1 MQRAIASSVAWA
13 IIIVCYV
20 PAAAAG
26 QVTIH
31 PASAMV
37 RIGGADGES
46 IPPATA
52 RFALDAVRGEC
63 EGMQFTVLSGSTAS
77 QDIQINVRA
86 NRPAGAP
93 DARLYRVV
101 AVNHTAPPTEGMFVV
116 PPRRLGWIPDVLV
129 PTDLK
134 TEVSTAAASPDEPP
148 LTFYLEFAVG
158 RQTPPD
164 TYRYTVDVT
173 CAGAESSKLA
183 VELTVHDVALPV
195 RLPFRTAV
203 CWNWSLTDYC
213 GRELTADEKRAFW
226 HFCLDYRLSPCAFFS
241 REPSPTPLEAAEL
254 IERGLS
260 LVCLMQVSGRN
271 PRPLSDT
278 QKERYAPLLQQWS
291 SQLRDC
297 GLGSDAVVLLADEP
311 PESSIDVCRANA
323 AFFKQHFPQLK
334 IWLAT
339 RPSAAWAGFADVFDV
354 VTAHSTELYALH
366 SHDEKAARWWRQTR
380 PFPAGEYWWFHSV
393 EPYAPYT
400 NVRLDNL
407 PIEGR
412 VSGWQS
418 ALYAVDGY
426 EYFWIAAWKANKRSK
441 EVPWPARARQWKT
454 GLSGAGTLCYP
465 QDTIARSQDGQQT
478 VRPIPS
484 LRLVN
489 LRDGIEDWALL
500 EMLAPRPDTTA
511 RRPYIAPVTTSL
523 KTFTTNPDLLL
534 AARRKVIS
542 DLAAHR
548 APSTSVGPP
557 TN

>member
-1 MQRAIASSVAWA
+1 MQRAIVSSVAWA
-13 IIIVCYV
+13 IIAAWHV
-20 PAAAAG
+20 PTAWAG
-26 QVTIH
+26 QITLH

-37 RIGGADGES
+37 RIGGADGDP
-46 IPPATA
+46 IPPANA
-52 RFALDAVRGEC
+52 HCALDAVRGER
-63 EGMQFTVLSGSTAS
+63 EGMQFAVLSNSDTSG
-77 QDIQINVRA
+77 DLRIDVRA
-86 NRPAGAP
+86 GQRAGAP
-93 DARLYRVV
+93 DAHLYRVV
-101 AVNHTAPPTEGMFVV
+101 AVNHTAPPAEGMFVV

-129 PTDLK
+129 PMDLRAK
-134 TEVSTAAASPDEPP
+134 VPTGTPAADQPP
-148 LTFYLEFAVG
+148 LTFYLEFAVDRRTSPG
-158 RQTPPD
+158 S
-164 TYRYTVDVT
+164 YRYTVEVT
-173 CAGAESSKLA
+173 PTAGESGTLG

-213 GRELTADEKRAFW
+213 GRQLTDDEKRAFW

-254 IERGLS
+254 IDRGLS
-260 LVCLMQVSGRN
+260 LVCLMQVSGRS
-271 PRPLSDT
+271 PRPLSDK
-278 QKERYAPLLQQWS
+278 QKERYAPLLQRWS

-297 GLGSDAVVLLADEP
+297 GLDSDAVVLLADEP

-339 RPSAAWAGFADVFDV
+339 RPSDAWAGFADVFDV
-354 VTAHSTELYALH
+354 VTAHSTELYASH

-426 EYFWIAAWKANKRSK
+426 EYFWIADWKANKPSK
-441 EVPWPARARQWKT
+441 DVPWPERARQWKT

-465 QDTIARSQDGQQT
+465 QEVVRDPRGQQR

-500 EMLAPRPDTTA
+500 EMLVPRLSTVG
-511 RRPYIAPVTTSL
+511 RRTYIAPVTTSL
-523 KTFTTNPDLLL
+523 ETFTTEPDILL

-548 APSTSVGPP
+548 ASSTGVGVP

>member
-1 MQRAIASSVAWA
+1 MQRAIVSSVAWG
-13 IIIVCYV
+13 IIAALYL

-26 QVTIH
+26 QITLH

-46 IPPATA
+46 IPPAVA
-52 RFALDAVRGEC
+52 HCALDAVRDER
-63 EGMQFTVLSGSTAS
+63 EGIQFAVLSDSAAS
-77 QDIQINVRA
+77 EDIQINVRA
-86 NRPAGAP
+86 SQRAGAP
-93 DARLYRVV
+93 DAHLYHVV
-101 AVNHTAPPTEGMFVV
+101 AVNHTAPPAEGMFVV

-129 PTDLK
+129 PTDL
-134 TEVSTAAASPDEPP
+134 TATARTLASVADQPP

-158 RQTPPD
+158 RQASPG
-164 TYRYTVDVT
+164 TYRYSVDVT
-173 CAGAESSKLA
+173 SAGGESGTLA
-183 VELTVHDVALPV
+183 VQLTVHDVALPV
-195 RLPFRTAV
+195 RLPFRTAT

-213 GRELTADEKRAFW
+213 GRELTTEEKRAFW

-241 REPSPTPLEAAEL
+241 REPDPTPLEAAEL

-278 QKERYAPLLQQWS
+278 LKQRYAPLLQEWR

-297 GLGSDAVVLLADEP
+297 GLQNDAVVLLADEP

-323 AFFKQHFPQLK
+323 AFFKQYFPELK
-334 IWLAT
+334 TWIAT
-339 RPSAAWAGFADVFDV
+339 RPSAAWADFADVFDV
-354 VTAHSTELYALH
+354 VTAHSTELYARH
-366 SHDEKAARWWRQTR
+366 SHDEQAARWWRRTR
-380 PFPAGEYWWFHSV
+380 PFPKGEYWWFHSV

-400 NVRLDNL
+400 NVRMDNL

-426 EYFWIAAWKANKRSK
+426 EYFWITDWKANKPSK
-441 EVPWPARARQWKT
+441 DVPWPQRARQWKT

-465 QDTIARSQDGQQT
+465 QEVACSQSEQQC

-500 EMLAPRPDTTA
+500 EMLVPRPDTA
-511 RRPYIAPVTTSL
+511 GRLPYIAPVTTSL
-523 KTFTTNPDLLL
+523 QTFTTKPHTLL

-542 DLAAHR
+542 DLATRR
-548 APSTSVGPP
+548 ASSTRAGPSR
-557 TN
+557 N